1 VSDWQYKINVG
12 RAFDPGGFPEHADRA
27 EPARSDQAFLVH
39 RDRVVKILRGS
50 RWLRDSQYSMELG
63 DLIDSLAVTETILE
77 FDEIFAMI
85 YDLADDDLCWI
96 KDGS

>member
-12 RAFDPGGFPEHADRA
+12 RAFDPGDFPEHA
-27 EPARSDQAFLVH
+27 DQAFLVH

-77 FDEIFAMI
+77 FDEIFAMV

-96 KDGS
+96 EAGL